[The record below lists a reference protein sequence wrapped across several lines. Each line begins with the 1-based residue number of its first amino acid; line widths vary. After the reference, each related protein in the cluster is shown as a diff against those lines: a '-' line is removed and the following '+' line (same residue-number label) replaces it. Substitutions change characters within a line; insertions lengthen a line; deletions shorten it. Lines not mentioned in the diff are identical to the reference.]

1 MTLGTRL
8 RNLVFASPIY
18 RLTLSGRPPK
28 ELLATPPDLWP
39 GDTTR
44 AEDLMAAP
52 FLFGQPPASGERVP
66 WFMASTGEAARAELH
81 GFSWLRDLRTLA
93 TEPARFRAR
102 SLISSW
108 VEAQRRW
115 DGLAWRPDV
124 LGTRLAHWLSA
135 YGFLTA
141 SGDEAFRGALLVS
154 LGRQA
159 KHLARVAAKA
169 DPDARILLAA
179 KGLIYTGI
187 ALPSA
192 EAYLDG
198 GIKLLLRELE
208 RQVLPDGGHFQRSPT
223 IQVEVLRLL
232 VDLRAALTAAHREV
246 PGALQGA
253 IDRMSPMTR
262 LFRHGD
268 GRLALFNG
276 GLEGDDR
283 DLTTL
288 LAQTGSRARASVSAP
303 HSGFQR
309 LAAGRTMLIADV
321 GAPPP
326 PAADA
331 QAHAGT
337 LSFELSVG
345 KDRLVVNCGAAG
357 DGDPAWRQALAGTAA
372 HSTLSV
378 NEANSSSTGP
388 GGRRG
393 RRPITVVADRR
404 EGEGAFWLETSHDG
418 YRETFGLIHHRHLY
432 LSDDGSDLRG
442 LDRLEGQ
449 GNGSFALRFHLHPLV
464 TSSEVQSGSQ
474 VLLRLP
480 GGAGWKFLASGARL
494 ALEDSVYRGSGRS
507 VRRCRQI
514 VLSGAIEPGE
524 TIVKWAFKK
533 EAGDRS

>member
-8 RNLVFASPIY
+8 RNLVFASPVY

-28 ELLATPPDLWP
+28 ELLGTPPDLWP
-39 GDTTR
+39 GDTAR
-44 AEDLMAAP
+44 GEDLMAAP

-66 WFMASTGEAARAELH
+66 WFMANAGEAARVELH

-108 VEAQRRW
+108 IEAQRRW
-115 DGLAWRPDV
+115 DALAWRPDV
-124 LGTRLAHWLSA
+124 LGARLAHWLSA

-141 SGDEAFRGALLVS
+141 TGDEAFRSTLLVS
-154 LGRQA
+154 IGRQT
-159 KHLARVAAKA
+159 KHLSRVAAKA
-169 DPDARILLAA
+169 DPDARMLVAT
-179 KGLIYTGI
+179 KGLIYAGI
-187 ALPSA
+187 ALPSG
-192 EAYLDG
+192 EAYLDIG
-198 GIKLLLRELE
+198 SKLLVRELE

-223 IQVEVLRLL
+223 VQIDVLRLL

-253 IDRMSPMTR
+253 IDRMSPMAR

-276 GLEGDDR
+276 SLEGDDR

-288 LAQTGSRARASVSAP
+288 LAQTGSRARASASAP

-309 LAAGRTMLIADV
+309 LSAGRTVLIADV

-326 PAADA
+326 PGADTE
-331 QAHAGT
+331 AHAGT
-337 LSFELSVG
+337 LSFELSLG
-345 KDRLVVNCGAAG
+345 KDRLVVNCGAAA
-357 DGDPAWRQALAGTAA
+357 DGDPEWRQALAGTAA

-378 NEANSSSTGP
+378 NDANSSVIEP
-388 GGRRG
+388 GGGLG
-393 RRPITVVADRR
+393 RRPVTVAANRR
-404 EGEGAFWLETSHDG
+404 EAEGAFWLETSHDG
-418 YRETFGLIHHRHLY
+418 YVEAFGLTHHRHFY

-442 LDRLEGQ
+442 MDHLEGR
-449 GNGSFALRFHLHPLV
+449 GTGSFAVRFHLHPLV

-480 GGAGWKFLASGARL
+480 GGAGWKFLASGARIV
-494 ALEDSVYRGSGRS
+494 LEDSIYRGSGRS

-524 TIVKWAFKK
+524 TVIKWAFRK
-533 EAGDRS
+533 EVG